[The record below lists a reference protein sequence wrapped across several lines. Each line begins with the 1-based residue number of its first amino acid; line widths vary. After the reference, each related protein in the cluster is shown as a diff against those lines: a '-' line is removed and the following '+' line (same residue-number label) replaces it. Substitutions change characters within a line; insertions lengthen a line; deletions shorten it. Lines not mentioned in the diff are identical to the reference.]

1 MPIEIND
8 LDNGLGNLIEGRG
21 FVTRQEYIDALSRH
35 LKQDHEKLNRYR
47 YSISDYTAVTDF
59 DVRTEDITYVMGLSE
74 EVAGVNPDV
83 IVAIIADKDLLF
95 GLSRMFQLRLD
106 ATNWELMV
114 FRKREEA
121 NAWIRK
127 RVKEKYKIDG
137 LKLSRN

>member
-8 LDNGLGNLIEGRG
+8 LDNGLGSLIEGKG
-21 FVTRQEYIDALSRH
+21 YVTRQEYINALSKH
-35 LKQDHEKLNRYR
+35 LKQDQENLKRYR

-59 DVRTEDITYVMGLSE
+59 DVRTEDITYVMGLSD

-83 IVAIIADKDLLF
+83 IVAIVADKDLLF

-121 NAWIRK
+121 NAWIRN

-137 LKLSRN
+137 LKLS

>member
-21 FVTRQEYIDALSRH
+21 FVTRQEYIDALSKH
-35 LKQDHEKLNRYR
+35 LKQDQEKLKRYR

-83 IVAIIADKDLLF
+83 IVAIVADKDLLF

-127 RVKEKYKIDG
+127 RVKEKYKIEG
-137 LKLSRN
+137 LQLS

>member
-35 LKQDHEKLNRYR
+35 LKQDQEKLKRYR

-83 IVAIIADKDLLF
+83 IVAIVADRDLLF
-95 GLSRMFQLRLD
+95 GLSRMCQLRLD

-137 LKLSRN
+137 LNLS